1 MPEPMYKVGD
11 KFVLTIDAV
20 DESFGCVNYKASGLT
35 FSPAGLDRFER
46 YDEAEITRRFIERR
60 IEELRKQIE
69 AFERERDA
77 ICDAIRAIDG
87 THEK

>member
-20 DESFGCVNYKASGLT
+20 DESFGGVTYKANGLT
-35 FSPAGLDRFER
+35 FTPAALDRLER
-46 YDEAEITRRFIERR
+46 YDETEITRHVIERR

-77 ICDAIRAIDG
+77 ICDVIRNMDRCDN
-87 THEK
+87 

>member
-1 MPEPMYKVGD
+1 MIEPKYKVGD
-11 KFVLTIDAV
+11 KFIFEIEEV
-20 DESFGCVNYKASGLT
+20 DDSSGTTYYEANGYT
-35 FSPAGLDRFER
+35 FTEEYLSRVKQ

-69 AFERERDA
+69 TFERERDA

>member
-1 MPEPMYKVGD
+1 MIEPRYKAGD
-11 KFVLTIDAV
+11 KFIVEV
-20 DESFGCVNYKASGLT
+20 DSWDCNNEDYIVAQTLRI
-35 FSPAGLDRFER
+35 PQWGLDRLER

-87 THEK
+87 TREK